1 MTNNTT
7 NTYSNE
13 YLERLIKEDRKAYYK
28 NWRSK
33 NKGKIKEQN
42 ARYWKK
48 RAEKKLKELEVQNNA
63 N

>member
-33 NKGKIKEQN
+33 NKDKIKEQN

-48 RAEKKLKELEVQNNA
+48 RAEKN
-63 N
+63 